1 VSILTPEG
9 KLTDLEKLMQK
20 ALKEPE
26 FRARVIKSPKAA
38 LTEAGIE
45 ASAEKIA
52 ALKASFESLKG
63 LHAALEGKARA
74 KGA

>member
-1 VSILTPEG
+1 
-9 KLTDLEKLMQK
+9 LTDFEKLMQK

-26 FRARVIKSPKAA
+26 FRTRVLRSPKAA

-45 ASAEKIA
+45 ATPEKVA
-52 ALKASFESLKG
+52 ALKASMAHVKG
-63 LHAALEGKARA
+63 LHAALVGNARA

>member
-1 VSILTPEG
+1 
-9 KLTDLEKLMQK
+9 LTDFEKLMQK

-26 FRARVIKSPKAA
+26 FRTRVLRSPKAA

-45 ASAEKIA
+45 PTAEKVA
-52 ALKASFESLKG
+52 AVKASMTSIKG
-63 LHAALEGKARA
+63 LHAAMEGKARA

>member
-1 VSILTPEG
+1 
-9 KLTDLEKLMQK
+9 LTDLEKLMQK

-26 FRARVIKSPKAA
+26 FRTRVMKSPKAA

-45 ASAEKIA
+45 PTAEKIA
-52 ALKASFESLKG
+52 AVKASMSSIRD